1 MAAGFG
7 WVITAAGEAKQS
19 MVRDLGLDPVT
30 HDFVL
35 QRGDLPV
42 VAGAFAV
49 AQSMR
54 ICFRLGR
61 FEYFLDVDG
70 TEGIP
75 WLQSVYRK
83 QTSPL
88 ALASIFRSRAE
99 RLPGVAEVP
108 AFVTS
113 FDAAQRKLTMNFRA
127 TTDLGELI
135 VGNGA
140 ALPEEGVS

>member
-7 WVITAAGEAKQS
+7 WVITATGEAKQS

-30 HDFVL
+30 HDYVL
-35 QRGDLPV
+35 SRGDLPV
-42 VAGAFAV
+42 VAGVYAV

-54 ICFRLGR
+54 ICFKLGR
-61 FEYFLDVDG
+61 FEWFLDTDG

-99 RLPGVAEVP
+99 RIPGVAQ
-108 AFVTS
+108 VTQ
-113 FDAAQRKLTMNFRA
+113 FETRYDAALRKLAMSFRA

-135 VGNGA
+135 VGNGS
-140 ALPEEGVS
+140 ALPEEGAS